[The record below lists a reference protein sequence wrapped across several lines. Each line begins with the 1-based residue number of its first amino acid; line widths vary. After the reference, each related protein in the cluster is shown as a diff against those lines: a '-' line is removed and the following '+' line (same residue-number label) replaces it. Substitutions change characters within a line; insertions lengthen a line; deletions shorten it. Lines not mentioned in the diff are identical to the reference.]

1 MGVFAI
7 ASADT
12 ACATLT
18 TSSTV
23 LTALKGDGQQ
33 TMDALYNIAK
43 ARCQEPYENNLKI
56 ERAVEKHRCYHE
68 NWWKKFDTRGGKF
81 CRRNYFLAGMF
92 RSHCNSLYCIEM
104 AKCCNVK
111 RSVWIDCKW
120 TLVPSEWTRTTSG
133 GAVVSGNQAFM
144 VGFFRTKLHTLMGIK
159 HVRQCVPIWWGQMVS
174 YKTRFD

>member
-56 ERAVEKHRCYHE
+56 ERAVEAHRCYHE

-81 CRRNYFLAGMF
+81 CRRNYFLAGLF

-111 RSVWIDCKW
+111 RSIWTDCKW
-120 TLVPSEWTRTTSG
+120 TTNEMWNTEAKGRLLVDTTDSF
-133 GAVVSGNQAFM
+133 A
-144 VGFFRTKLHTLMGIK
+144 VGFFRTGTHTLSGLTHI
-159 HVRQCVPIWWGQMVS
+159 RQCVPIWWGQIVS
-174 YKTRFD
+174 Y